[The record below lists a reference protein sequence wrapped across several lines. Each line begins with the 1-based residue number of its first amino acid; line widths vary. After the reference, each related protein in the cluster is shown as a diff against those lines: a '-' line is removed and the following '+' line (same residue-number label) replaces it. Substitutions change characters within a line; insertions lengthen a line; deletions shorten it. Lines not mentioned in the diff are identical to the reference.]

1 MAGGEDPFGCL
12 KLASQECLN
21 SLDRRTVCPKC
32 QQSRK
37 YFCYTC
43 YVLVAELEGKVPK
56 VKLPFKVDIIKHP
69 KEVDG
74 KSTAAHAAII
84 APEDVRIYTYPIIPE
99 FSDPSKVVIVF
110 PGLNALSLEDLSKKQ
125 HGLLKGKDKPQNTE
139 KTQTITPESTDTE
152 NGREEKQD
160 NTAAQEED
168 VEKQSGEVREPPL
181 KKQRTEERVSA
192 PFERVI
198 FIDSTWNQTHRIFT
212 TNDSKVKAQIDALLS
227 LQCVILKNHITHFWR
242 HQRDKPDTFLA
253 TVEAIYYFLRE
264 FHDIFVGVVY
274 DGRYDNLLYFFSFMF
289 QIVQKSKQ
297 EKGRLKDNKD
307 P

>member
-12 KLASQECLN
+12 KLASQECLI
-21 SLDRRTVCPKC
+21 SQDRRTVCPKC

-125 HGLLKGKDKPQNTE
+125 QGLLK
-139 KTQTITPESTDTE
+139 
-152 NGREEKQD
+152 
-160 NTAAQEED
+160 
-168 VEKQSGEVREPPL
+168 EPPL
-181 KKQRTEERVSA
+181 KRQRTEQRASA

-198 FIDSTWNQTHRIFT
+198 FIDSTWNQTHRIF
-212 TNDSKVKAQIDALLS
+212 NDERLKG
-227 LQCVILKNHITHFWR
+227 LQCVILKDHVTHFWR

-253 TVEAIYYFLRE
+253 TVEAIYYFLRD
-264 FHDIFVGVVY
+264 FHDIFVGAAY

>member
-1 MAGGEDPFGCL
+1 MASGEDPFGCL
-12 KLASQECLN
+12 KLSSQECLI
-21 SLDRRTVCPKC
+21 SQDRRTVCPKC
-32 QQSRK
+32 QLSRK

-74 KSTAAHAAII
+74 KSTAAHAAIL
-84 APEDVRIYTYPIIPE
+84 APDDVTIYTYPIIPE

-125 HGLLKGKDKPQNTE
+125 RGLPKSQDKPQNIKKPQATSKE
-139 KTQTITPESTDTE
+139 TKDGSTE
-152 NGREEKQD
+152 NGREEQQKE
-160 NTAAQEED
+160 TVKKESED
-168 VEKQSGEVREPPL
+168 VQEPPL
-181 KKQRTEERVSA
+181 KRQRTEGQQST

-198 FIDSTWNQTHRIFT
+198 FIDSTWNQTHRIF
-212 TNDSKVKAQIDALLS
+212 NDERLKG
-227 LQCVILKNHITHFWR
+227 LQCVILKDHVTHFWR
-242 HQRDKPDTFLA
+242 HQRNKPDTFLA

-264 FHDIFVGVVY
+264 YHDIFEGVTY
-274 DGRYDNLLYFFSFMF
+274 DGRFDNLLYFFSFMF

-297 EKGRLKDNKD
+297 EKGRLKEEKD